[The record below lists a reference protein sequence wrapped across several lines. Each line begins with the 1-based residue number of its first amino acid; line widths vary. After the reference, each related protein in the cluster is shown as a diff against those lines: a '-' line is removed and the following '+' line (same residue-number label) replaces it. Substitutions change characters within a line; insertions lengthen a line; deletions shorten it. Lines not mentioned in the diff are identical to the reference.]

1 MDKDELTEELMDLK
15 IKLAMI
21 NYAEMDGKAL
31 LEENKKL
38 MRDEQYSLKSKAKV
52 KFIRRLNRH
61 YYRQKGRKIFYDCRR
76 VGNKVAVILL
86 IIMASLWIS
95 MFTVEA
101 VRTRVLNLMLDI
113 QEEHTNI
120 HLKEKENNSRT
131 ENEFNIY
138 GENAYAPQFIPEGYI
153 INIKSWQRVQ
163 GLFHAPTVHVLL
175 YICYCSHPIMYTVL

>member
-1 MDKDELTEELMDLK
+1 MSYRKFMDKDEVIEELMDLK

-38 MRDEQYSLKSKAKV
+38 KRDKKYSLKSEAKA

-61 YYRQKGRKIFYDCRR
+61 YYRLKGREIIYNCHR
-76 VGNKVAVILL
+76 VGNRVAVILL

-113 QEEHTNI
+113 QEEYTNI
-120 HLKEKENNSRT
+120 HLKEKRE
-131 ENEFNIY
+131 Y
-138 GENAYAPQFIPEGYI
+138 Q
-153 INIKSWQRVQ
+153 
-163 GLFHAPTVHVLL
+163 
-175 YICYCSHPIMYTVL
+175 